1 MQKKKND
8 FKKNIE
14 SRKLDLLFL
23 EKNEDG
29 EIIFNPDIPKKETKV
44 VLNMTSKKKKKK
56 KAAPTKKD
64 N

>member
-23 EKNEDG
+23 EKNVDG
-29 EIIFNPDIPKKETKV
+29 EIIFNPDIPKKR
-44 VLNMTSKKKKKK
+44 NQSCSKYDFKGEKKNFK
-56 KAAPTKKD
+56 